1 MNSAAPE
8 GGPLGWPDACIAAA
22 ILAVDPVGVGGVRLR
37 GPHGPARTS
46 WLDLARKLAAPVPV
60 RVVPR
65 HVSDSRLLGGLD
77 LGATLAL
84 GVPTFEQGLLAGA
97 EDHII
102 CLTMAERWSAA
113 AIARITH
120 VLDSREVVIER
131 EGFSARAAAH
141 LGVIALDE
149 GVNEES
155 PPHALLD
162 RLAMHLDLEP
172 LAPVDPVELSGLS
185 IEQVGAARELLPAV
199 LLQDAALEV
208 LAQAAHS
215 LGIESLRALGHAV
228 RVTCVSA
235 ALRGRRA
242 PEEQDL
248 RLAARLVLA
257 LRAKS
262 LPASEPVPPASE
274 RVPPEAEG
282 TESSAP
288 RTDQAQPHAT
298 QSGSGSDRAGPRDT
312 PDRQDADRPDARGTL
327 PDRVVAAAQAAI
339 PKAVLCDLQLR
350 AAQPVSGLGGR
361 RGAEQSGGCRG
372 RALGCAPGK
381 PRSGAT
387 LDLSATLVAAAP
399 WQHERRRRAPA
410 RAVDSPNDVA
420 IRVRQRDFRVR
431 RYKNKSR
438 STTLFV
444 VDASGSQAL
453 HRLAEAKGAVELLL
467 AECYVRRDRVG
478 LIAFRGEGAEL
489 LLSPTRSLLRAR
501 RCLASL
507 PGGGGTPLSRG
518 IEAATQLAESVRRS
532 GDTPQVV
539 VMTDGRANVSHSGR
553 HDRNAARED
562 ALSAARRCRATG
574 IGCVLVDTGPR
585 PSQEAQTLAQT
596 LGGRYV
602 PLPHAD
608 AHSLARIVRPV
619 AKSTAEVVRSQR

>member
-1 MNSAAPE
+1 MNSAAPA

-37 GPHGPARTS
+37 GPHGPARAS

-60 RVVPR
+60 RMVPR

-84 GVPTFEQGLLAGA
+84 GVPAFEQGLLAGA

-162 RLAMHLDLEP
+162 RLAIHLDLEP
-172 LAPVDPVELSGLS
+172 LASVDPVEWAGLS
-185 IEQVGAARELLPAV
+185 IEQVAAARELLPAV
-199 LLQDAALEV
+199 SLQDAALEV

-235 ALRGRRA
+235 ALKGRRA
-242 PEEQDL
+242 PQEQDL

-257 LRAKS
+257 SRAQC
-262 LPASEPVPPASE
+262 LPASEQVA
-274 RVPPEAEG
+274 PEAEG
-282 TESSAP
+282 TESSASQ
-288 RTDQAQPHAT
+288 TDQAQPHAT

-312 PDRQDADRPDARGTL
+312 RDQQDADRPEADRREPRGTL

-361 RGAEQSGGCRG
+361 RGAERSGGCRG
-372 RALGCAPGK
+372 RALGSAPGK
-381 PRSGAT
+381 PRSGVR
-387 LDLSATLVAAAP
+387 LDLTATLVAAAP
-399 WQHERRRRAPA
+399 WQRERRRRASA
-410 RAVDSPNDVA
+410 RAVDSSNDVA

-518 IEAATQLAESVRRS
+518 IEAATQLAESVRRG

-585 PSQEAQTLAQT
+585 PSPEAQTLAQT

-608 AHSLARIVRPV
+608 AHSLARVVRPV
-619 AKSTAEVVRSQR
+619 ANSTTDVVRPPR